1 MLLAVF
7 EPGQEMAIANFFLAI
22 FCLFTIALP
31 LLLITRGD
39 KTESNRNF
47 VAATFNP
54 WSQIGKEI
62 ELTPVVLSGITP
74 TIELQQKTDV
84 FSENNDEPITE
95 AEELIS
101 IEIKK
106 AEESEETS
114 AQELA
119 TNNEVLAA

>member
-22 FCLFTIALP
+22 FCLFTISLP

-47 VAATFNP
+47 VVATFNP

-62 ELTPVVLSGITP
+62 ELTPVILSGITS

-84 FSENNDEPITE
+84 FSKNNDEPITE
-95 AEELIS
+95 SEELIS

-106 AEESEETS
+106 AEEPEGTS